1 MSGVFRA
8 GSKAGGIGTDAVMN
22 LKSLK
27 ALGNADGFFKNLDN
41 VQPSTLQRI
50 TKADMTDILKGLDD
64 AQLAKI
70 GKKLDVG
77 YVKELDPQLAAKL
90 QPDIFKVVANSA
102 PEAGGAVAK
111 VNRLSTS
118 TVDGVKSLG
127 TKMGNNISAFKKKLG
142 FGTKQTDEGL
152 EAFKN
157 GEKSTTA
164 KQAEAAVEN
173 VEPATVKEADA
184 TVRGTKEGKE
194 GLMKTGLYVTGG
206 VVFAMM
212 LYDTLNPFE
221 AVQKAVKETGQTVRG
236 LKEVAEEAAEAAVD
250 VTKGGFNFVSF
261 VTKNSGLS
269 SACSIL
275 CLILIVAMVML
286 SFMSGGKSK

>member
-8 GSKAGGIGTDAVMN
+8 GSKAGSIGTDAVMN

-41 VQPSTLQRI
+41 VLPSTLQRI

-111 VNRLSTS
+111 VNRLS
-118 TVDGVKSLG
+118 DAVKSLG
-127 TKMGNNISAFKKKLG
+127 TKFGNSMSGFKKKLG

-152 EAFKN
+152 EALKN

-221 AVQKAVKETGQTVRG
+221 AVQKAVKESGQVVRG
-236 LKEVAEEAAEAAVD
+236 LKDVAEEAAGAAVD
-250 VTKGGFNFVSF
+250 LTKGGFNFVSF

>member
-8 GSKAGGIGTDAVMN
+8 GSKAGSIGTDAVMN

-41 VQPSTLQRI
+41 VLPSTLQRI

-90 QPDIFKVVANSA
+90 QPSTQ
-102 PEAGGAVAK
+102 
-111 VNRLSTS
+111 LSRA
-118 TVDGVKSLG
+118 VDGVKSLG
-127 TKMGNNISAFKKKLG
+127 IKFGNSMSGFKKKLS

-152 EAFKN
+152 DAVRN
-157 GEKSTTA
+157 GDADEIGR
-164 KQAEAAVEN
+164 QVEVTVKN
-173 VEPATVKEADA
+173 VEPATVKEADNL
-184 TVRGTKEGKE
+184 VRGTKEGKE

-236 LKEVAEEAAEAAVD
+236 LKEVAGEAAEAAVD
-250 VTKGGFNFVSF
+250 VAKGGFNFVSF

-275 CLILIVAMVML
+275 CLILIAAMVML
-286 SFMSGGKSK
+286 SFMSGGKSN

>member
-8 GSKAGGIGTDAVMN
+8 GSKAGSIGTDAVMN

-90 QPDIFKVVANSA
+90 KPSTQ
-102 PEAGGAVAK
+102 
-111 VNRLSTS
+111 LSRA
-118 TVDGVKSLG
+118 VDGVKSLG
-127 TKMGNNISAFKKKLG
+127 TKMGNNISAFKKKLS

-152 EAFKN
+152 DAVRN
-157 GEKSTTA
+157 GDADEIA
-164 KQAEAAVEN
+164 KQADDVAKK
-173 VEPATVKEADA
+173 VEPATVKEADNL
-184 TVRGTKEGKE
+184 VRGTKEGKE

-236 LKEVAEEAAEAAVD
+236 LKEVAGEAAEAAVD
-250 VTKGGFNFVSF
+250 VAKGGFNFVSF

-269 SACSIL
+269 SSCSIL
-275 CLILIVAMVML
+275 CLILIFAMVMMG
-286 SFMSGGKSK
+286 FMGGGKNK

>member
-27 ALGNADGFFKNLDN
+27 RLSNSNTDGFFKYMDELE
-41 VQPSTLQRI
+41 PSTLQKI
-50 TKADMTDILKGLDD
+50 TKTDMTDILKGLDD

-70 GKKLDVG
+70 GKKLDADF
-77 YVKELDPQLAAKL
+77 VKTLDPKLAAKL
-90 QPDIFKVVANSA
+90 KPSQLSMVVD
-102 PEAGGAVAK
+102 GAK
-111 VNRLSTS
+111 RLSTS

-127 TKMGNNISAFKKKLG
+127 TRFGNSMSGFKKKIG
-142 FGTKQTDEGL
+142 FGTKQTKQGKDAL
-152 EAFKN
+152 KN

-164 KQAEAAVEN
+164 KQASDAVEN
-173 VEPATVKEADA
+173 VDPATTKEADNL
-184 TVRGTKEGKE
+184 VRGTEEGKQ

-221 AVQKAVKETGQTVRG
+221 AIYKAVKETGQIVRG

-250 VTKGGFNFVSF
+250 VAKGGFNLISFVS
-261 VTKNSGLS
+261 KNSGLS

-286 SFMSGGKSK
+286 SFMSGGKNK

>member
-8 GSKAGGIGTDAVMN
+8 GSKAGSIGTDAVMN

-41 VQPSTLQRI
+41 VLPSTLQRI

-90 QPDIFKVVANSA
+90 QPSTQ
-102 PEAGGAVAK
+102 
-111 VNRLSTS
+111 LSRA
-118 TVDGVKSLG
+118 VDGVKSLG
-127 TKMGNNISAFKKKLG
+127 IKFGNSMSGFKKKLS

-152 EAFKN
+152 EALKN

-173 VEPATVKEADA
+173 VEPATVKEADNL
-184 TVRGTKEGKE
+184 VRGTKEGKE

-236 LKEVAEEAAEAAVD
+236 LKEVAGEAAGAAVD
-250 VTKGGFNFVSF
+250 VAKGGFNFVSF

-275 CLILIVAMVML
+275 CLILIAAMVML

>member
-8 GSKAGGIGTDAVMN
+8 GSKAGSIGTDAVMN

-41 VQPSTLQRI
+41 VLPSTLQRI

-90 QPDIFKVVANSA
+90 QPSTQ
-102 PEAGGAVAK
+102 
-111 VNRLSTS
+111 LSRA
-118 TVDGVKSLG
+118 VDGVKSLG
-127 TKMGNNISAFKKKLG
+127 IKFGNSMSGFKKKLS

-152 EAFKN
+152 DAVRN
-157 GEKSTTA
+157 GDADEIGR
-164 KQAEAAVEN
+164 QVEVTVKN
-173 VEPATVKEADA
+173 VEPATVKEADNL
-184 TVRGTKEGKE
+184 VRGTKEGKE

-236 LKEVAEEAAEAAVD
+236 LKEVAGEAAEAAVD
-250 VTKGGFNFVSF
+250 VAKGGFNFVSF

-286 SFMSGGKSK
+286 SFMSGGKNK

>member
-8 GSKAGGIGTDAVMN
+8 GSKAGSIGTDAVMN

-41 VQPSTLQRI
+41 VLPSTLQRI

-111 VNRLSTS
+111 VNRLS
-118 TVDGVKSLG
+118 DAVKSLG
-127 TKMGNNISAFKKKLG
+127 TKFGNSMSGFKKKLG

-152 EAFKN
+152 EALKN

-164 KQAEAAVEN
+164 RQVEVTVEN

-236 LKEVAEEAAEAAVD
+236 LKEVAGEAAEAAVD
-250 VTKGGFNFVSF
+250 LTKGGFNFVSF

-286 SFMSGGKSK
+286 SFMSGGKNK

>member
-8 GSKAGGIGTDAVMN
+8 GSKAGSIGTDAVMN

-41 VQPSTLQRI
+41 VLPSTLQRI

-111 VNRLSTS
+111 VNRLS
-118 TVDGVKSLG
+118 DAVKSLG
-127 TKMGNNISAFKKKLG
+127 TKFGNSMSGFKKKRG
-142 FGTKQTDEGL
+142 FGTKQTDEGI
-152 EAFKN
+152 EALKN
-157 GEKSTTA
+157 GEKNTTA
-164 KQAEAAVEN
+164 RQVEVTVEN

-250 VTKGGFNFVSF
+250 LTKGGFNFVSF

-286 SFMSGGKSK
+286 SFMSGGKNK

>member
-8 GSKAGGIGTDAVMN
+8 GSKAGSIGTDAVMN

-41 VQPSTLQRI
+41 VLPSTLQRI

-90 QPDIFKVVANSA
+90 KPSTQ
-102 PEAGGAVAK
+102 
-111 VNRLSTS
+111 LSS
-118 TVDGVKSLG
+118 TIDAVKSLG
-127 TKMGNNISAFKKKLG
+127 IKFGNSMSGFKKKLS

-152 EAFKN
+152 EALKN

-221 AVQKAVKETGQTVRG
+221 AVQKAVKESGQVVRG
-236 LKEVAEEAAEAAVD
+236 LKDVAEEAAGAAVD
-250 VTKGGFNFVSF
+250 LTKGGFNFVSF

>member
-8 GSKAGGIGTDAVMN
+8 GSKAGSIGTDAVMN

-41 VQPSTLQRI
+41 VLPSTLQRI

-90 QPDIFKVVANSA
+90 QPSTQ
-102 PEAGGAVAK
+102 
-111 VNRLSTS
+111 LSRA
-118 TVDGVKSLG
+118 VDGVKSLG
-127 TKMGNNISAFKKKLG
+127 IKFGNSMSGFKKKLS

-152 EAFKN
+152 DAVRN
-157 GEKSTTA
+157 GDADEIGR
-164 KQAEAAVEN
+164 QVEVTVKN
-173 VEPATVKEADA
+173 VEPATVKEADNL
-184 TVRGTKEGKE
+184 VRGTKEGKE

-250 VTKGGFNFVSF
+250 LTKGGFNFVSF

-286 SFMSGGKSK
+286 SFMSGGKNK

>member
-8 GSKAGGIGTDAVMN
+8 GSKAGSIGTDAVMN

-41 VQPSTLQRI
+41 VLPSTLQRI

-90 QPDIFKVVANSA
+90 KPSTQ
-102 PEAGGAVAK
+102 
-111 VNRLSTS
+111 LSS
-118 TVDGVKSLG
+118 TIDAVKSLG
-127 TKMGNNISAFKKKLG
+127 IKFGNSMSGFKKKLS

-152 EAFKN
+152 EALKN
-157 GEKSTTA
+157 GKKNTTA

-236 LKEVAEEAAEAAVD
+236 LKEVAGEAAGAAVD
-250 VTKGGFNFVSF
+250 LTKGGFNFVSF

-286 SFMSGGKSK
+286 SFMTGGKNK

>member
-8 GSKAGGIGTDAVMN
+8 GSKAGSIGTDAVMN

-41 VQPSTLQRI
+41 VLPSTLQRI

-111 VNRLSTS
+111 VNRLS
-118 TVDGVKSLG
+118 DAVKSLG
-127 TKMGNNISAFKKKLG
+127 TKFGNSMSGFKKKLG

-236 LKEVAEEAAEAAVD
+236 LKEVAGEAAGAAVD
-250 VTKGGFNFVSF
+250 VAKGGFNFVSF

>member
-1 MSGVFRA
+1 
-8 GSKAGGIGTDAVMN
+8 
-22 LKSLK
+22 
-27 ALGNADGFFKNLDN
+27 
-41 VQPSTLQRI
+41 
-50 TKADMTDILKGLDD
+50 MTDILKGLDD

-111 VNRLSTS
+111 VNRLS
-118 TVDGVKSLG
+118 DAVKSLG
-127 TKMGNNISAFKKKLG
+127 TKFGNSMSGFKKKLS

-152 EAFKN
+152 DAVRNGDADEITRQVEVTVKN
-157 GEKSTTA
+157 A
-164 KQAEAAVEN
+164 
-173 VEPATVKEADA
+173 EPATVKEADNL
-184 TVRGTKEGKE
+184 VRGTKEGKE

-250 VTKGGFNFVSF
+250 LTKGGFNFVSF

-286 SFMSGGKSK
+286 SFMSGGKNK

>member
-8 GSKAGGIGTDAVMN
+8 GSKAGSIGTDAVMN

-41 VQPSTLQRI
+41 VLPSTLQRI

-90 QPDIFKVVANSA
+90 KPSTQ
-102 PEAGGAVAK
+102 
-111 VNRLSTS
+111 LSS
-118 TVDGVKSLG
+118 TIDAVKSLG
-127 TKMGNNISAFKKKLG
+127 IKFGNSMSGFKKKLS

-152 EAFKN
+152 EALKN
-157 GEKSTTA
+157 GKKNTTA

-236 LKEVAEEAAEAAVD
+236 LKEVAGEAAGAAVD
-250 VTKGGFNFVSF
+250 LTKGGFNFVSF

-286 SFMSGGKSK
+286 SFMSGGKNK

>member
-8 GSKAGGIGTDAVMN
+8 GSKAGSIGTDAVMN

-41 VQPSTLQRI
+41 VLPSTLQRI

-90 QPDIFKVVANSA
+90 KPSTQ
-102 PEAGGAVAK
+102 
-111 VNRLSTS
+111 LSRA
-118 TVDGVKSLG
+118 VDGVKSLG
-127 TKMGNNISAFKKKLG
+127 IKFGNSMSGFKKKLS

-152 EAFKN
+152 DAVRN
-157 GEKSTTA
+157 GDADEIGR
-164 KQAEAAVEN
+164 QVEVTVKN
-173 VEPATVKEADA
+173 VEPATVKEADNL
-184 TVRGTKEGKE
+184 VRGTKEGKE

-250 VTKGGFNFVSF
+250 LTKGGFNFVSF

>member
-8 GSKAGGIGTDAVMN
+8 GSKAGSIGTDAVMN

-41 VQPSTLQRI
+41 VLPSTLQRI

-111 VNRLSTS
+111 VNRLS
-118 TVDGVKSLG
+118 DAVKSLG
-127 TKMGNNISAFKKKLG
+127 TKFGNSMSGFKKKLG

-250 VTKGGFNFVSF
+250 LTKGGFNFVSF

-286 SFMSGGKSK
+286 SFMSGGKNK

>member
-8 GSKAGGIGTDAVMN
+8 GSKAGSIGTDAVMN

-41 VQPSTLQRI
+41 VLPSTLQRI

-90 QPDIFKVVANSA
+90 KPSTQ
-102 PEAGGAVAK
+102 
-111 VNRLSTS
+111 LSRA
-118 TVDGVKSLG
+118 VDGVKSLG
-127 TKMGNNISAFKKKLG
+127 TKMGNNISAFKKKLS

-152 EAFKN
+152 DAVRN
-157 GEKSTTA
+157 GDADEIA
-164 KQAEAAVEN
+164 KQADDVAKK
-173 VEPATVKEADA
+173 VEPATVKEADNL
-184 TVRGTKEGKE
+184 VRGTKEGKE

-236 LKEVAEEAAEAAVD
+236 LKEVAGEAAEAVVD
-250 VTKGGFNFVSF
+250 VAKGGFNFVSF
-261 VTKNSGLS
+261 VTKNSWLS
-269 SACSIL
+269 SSCSIL
-275 CLILIVAMVML
+275 CLILIFAMVMMG
-286 SFMSGGKSK
+286 FMGGGKNK

>member
-8 GSKAGGIGTDAVMN
+8 GSKAGSIGTDAVMN

-41 VQPSTLQRI
+41 VLPSTLQRI

-90 QPDIFKVVANSA
+90 KPSTQ
-102 PEAGGAVAK
+102 
-111 VNRLSTS
+111 LSS
-118 TVDGVKSLG
+118 TIDAVKSLG
-127 TKMGNNISAFKKKLG
+127 IKFGNSMSGFKKKLS
-142 FGTKQTDEGL
+142 FGTKQTKQGKDAVRNGDGDEI
-152 EAFKN
+152 
-157 GEKSTTA
+157 A

-236 LKEVAEEAAEAAVD
+236 LKEVAGEAAGAAVD
-250 VTKGGFNFVSF
+250 VAKGGFNFVSF

-275 CLILIVAMVML
+275 CLILIAAMVML